1 MPRNTFFNLNANK
14 RKEIIDAAIIEFS
27 NLTIDK
33 ATVKGIIANA
43 NISRGSFY
51 KYFDDID
58 DLFYYTIQIVEEQL
72 YVRIIE
78 NLKKYDGDLFV
89 SVRLA
94 FNNEIERV
102 KKFKSFFTNIYLAS
116 NNPDNEI
123 NKLKNTTIERG
134 IRNISKYV
142 NPVDFRSIDVSILIA
157 MMLNRIHE
165 LSRLAIINDED
176 SDILVKQFVESLKI
190 LKFGASKG
198 I

>member
-123 NKLKNTTIERG
+123 NKLKNATIERG